1 MTRDGAG
8 LSMVEKSWMV
18 LDAFA
23 PGGGPMRL
31 TELADRAGLPRST
44 VHRLLTRLVEVGSV
58 ERSADGFHLGRKLF
72 ELGAMVPVERGLR
85 NAALPFM
92 EDLYIAT
99 HEAVHMGVMDGYD
112 VVYVEKIYG
121 HAVFSM
127 PSRVGGR
134 LPLTCTAIGKAM
146 LAFAEPE
153 FVEAVLAQPL
163 RRLTR
168 HSVVDPGRLADALA
182 EIQVSGIA
190 YEYEEVQ
197 AGGGSLAA
205 PVFEQ
210 GKVVAAL
217 SVAVP
222 VARFHPVR
230 LAPAVKTAALGL
242 SRQLSRSTRP
252 AGGR

>member
-1 MTRDGAG
+1 M
-8 LSMVEKSWMV
+8 SMVEKSWLV

-31 TELADRAGLPRST
+31 DELTGRSGLPRST

-58 ERSADGFHLGRKLF
+58 ERCPDGFHLGRKLF

-99 HEAVHMGVMDGYD
+99 HEAVHMGVMDNFD

-121 HAVFSM
+121 HRVFTM

-134 LPLTCTAIGKAM
+134 LPLTCTAIGKVM
-146 LAFAEPE
+146 LAHAEPE
-153 FVEAVLAQPL
+153 FVDAVLAQPL
-163 RRLTR
+163 RRLTA
-168 HSVVDPGRLADALA
+168 HSMTDPARLAENLT
-182 EIQVSGIA
+182 EIQLSGIA
-190 YEYEEVQ
+190 YEHEEVQ
-197 AGGGSLAA
+197 LGGSSLAA
-205 PVFEQ
+205 PVFENGQ
-210 GKVVAAL
+210 VVAAL

-222 VARFHPVR
+222 LERFQPVR
-230 LAPAVKTAALGL
+230 LGPAVKTAALAL
-242 SRQLSRSTRP
+242 SRQLTNSRRRP
-252 AGGR
+252 DPGNPLPNN

>member
-1 MTRDGAG
+1 VTRDNNG

-18 LDAFA
+18 LEAFA
-23 PGGGPMRL
+23 PGGGPVRL
-31 TELADRAGLPRST
+31 SDLSARAALPRST
-44 VHRLLTRLVEVGSV
+44 VHRLLTRLADIGMV
-58 ERSADGFHLGRKLF
+58 ERSPDGFYLGQKLF
-72 ELGAMVPVERGLR
+72 ELGSMVPVARSLR

-92 EDLYIAT
+92 EDLYVAT
-99 HEAVHMGVMDGYD
+99 HEAVHLGVVDGRD

-121 HAVFSM
+121 HTDFTM

-146 LAFAEPE
+146 LAFADSD
-153 FVEAVLAQPL
+153 FVDDALSGPL
-163 RRLTR
+163 PRLTKRSIVDPRRLQETL
-168 HSVVDPGRLADALA
+168 G

-197 AGGGSLAA
+197 LGGSSLAA
-205 PVFEQ
+205 PVLAN

-222 VARFHPVR
+222 TSRFQPVR

-242 SRQLSRSTRP
+242 SRLLSRRP
-252 AGGR
+252 VEL